1 MNSLPG
7 LPPHDEEA
15 REPDAQPEAE
25 YAPASEMDG
34 GTMDEPPPLVLPSY
48 VPEGYFATYTEHLP
62 PPPRF
67 PNIVD
72 VGLMLLVLALAWFV
86 SGAMMIGA
94 VRIHLFGVFTLQQ
107 AAKDVRYNLGGQAI
121 LYLIALTGWSILFRN
136 LWHKPY
142 LRVMEW
148 RIGSAI
154 HARWRI
160 VAALLMCL
168 GLALIDSIFLPGPAH
183 APIEDAFKQPGA
195 VWLLFGFGITLAPLV
210 EEMIFR
216 GFLLSAMC
224 TAWDWMTERVQH
236 RLPPE
241 PEEDGKTHWSMQAM
255 IAGSLITSV
264 PFALIHAP
272 QTAWSFGP
280 FILLVCVS
288 LAFCWIRLS
297 TRSLAA
303 STAVHACYNFSL
315 FFFMY
320 IGTSGF
326 KHMDKM

>member
-1 MNSLPG
+1 MSSLPG
-7 LPPHDEEA
+7 WPPHDEEA
-15 REPDAQPEAE
+15 REPDPSPGAAE
-25 YAPASEMDG
+25 PRPAELDPAPVY
-34 GTMDEPPPLVLPSY
+34 EPAAP
-48 VPEGYFATYTEHLP
+48 VPTGYFATYADLAP
-62 PPPRF
+62 PPPRS
-67 PNIVD
+67 PNVVD
-72 VGLMLLVLALAWFV
+72 VGLMLLILALAWFL
-86 SGAMMIGA
+86 SGALVIGA
-94 VRIHLFGVFTLQQ
+94 VRLHLLSVFTLKQ
-107 AAKDVRYNLGGQAI
+107 AAKDIRYNLGGQVL
-121 LYLIALTGWSILFRN
+121 LYLIALGGWTALFRT

-148 RIGSAI
+148 RVSAAI

-160 VAALLMCL
+160 VAALLICL

-216 GFLLSAMC
+216 GFLLSALC
-224 TAWDWMTERVQH
+224 TAWDWATERLQD

-241 PEEDGKTHWSMQAM
+241 PDPEGKTRWSMPAM
-255 IAGSLITSV
+255 IAGSLLTSV

-280 FILLVCVS
+280 FALLVCVS
-288 LAFCWIRLS
+288 LAFCWVRLS

-315 FFFMY
+315 FLFMY
-320 IGTSGF
+320 IGTGGF
-326 KHMDKM
+326 KHLDKI

>member
-1 MNSLPG
+1 MSSLPG
-7 LPPHDEEA
+7 LPPRDEEA
-15 REPDAQPEAE
+15 REPDTQPESTDDRAIDLD
-25 YAPASEMDG
+25 AGP
-34 GTMDEPPPLVLPSY
+34 MDEPPALVLPPYS
-48 VPEGYFATYTEHLP
+48 PEGYFATYAEQLP

-67 PNIVD
+67 PNVVD
-72 VGLMLLVLALAWFV
+72 VGLMLLVLLVAWFI
-86 SGAMMIGA
+86 SGMLMIGA
-94 VRIHLFGVFTLQQ
+94 VRIHLFGVFTLKQ

-121 LYLIALTGWSILFRN
+121 LYFIALAGWSLLFRG
-136 LWHKPY
+136 LWHRPF

-148 RIGSAI
+148 RVSAAV

-160 VAALLMCL
+160 VAALFMCL

-195 VWLLFGFGITLAPLV
+195 VWLLFGFGITLAPFV

-216 GFLLSAMC
+216 GFLLSALC
-224 TAWDWMTERVQH
+224 TAWDWMMERIQN

-241 PEEDGKTHWSMQAM
+241 PEEDGKTRWSLPAM
-255 IAGSLITSV
+255 IAGSLLTSV

-303 STAVHACYNFSL
+303 STAVHACYNFAL
-315 FFFMY
+315 FMFMY
-320 IGTSGF
+320 IGTGGF

>member
-15 REPDAQPEAE
+15 RQPDAQPDAAYEHAF
-25 YAPASEMDG
+25 EMDAG
-34 GTMDEPPPLVLPSY
+34 AMDEPPAPVLRAY
-48 VPEGYFATYTEHLP
+48 VPESYFATYAKHLP

-72 VGLMLLVLALAWFV
+72 VGLMLLVGALAWFV

-121 LYLIALTGWSILFRN
+121 LYLIALVGWSILFRR
-136 LWHKPY
+136 LWNRPFM
-142 LRVMEW
+142 RTMEW
-148 RIGSAI
+148 RIGAAL

-160 VAALLMCL
+160 VAALFICL

-216 GFLLSAMC
+216 GFLLSALC
-224 TAWDWMTERVQH
+224 TAWDWMMERVQ
-236 RLPPE
+236 RRIPPE
-241 PEEDGKTHWSMQAM
+241 PDEDGKTCWSLPAM
-255 IAGSLITSV
+255 IAGSLLTSV

-272 QTAWSFGP
+272 QTAWSLGP
-280 FILLVCVS
+280 FALLVCVS

-315 FFFMY
+315 FLFMY
-320 IGTSGF
+320 IGTGGF